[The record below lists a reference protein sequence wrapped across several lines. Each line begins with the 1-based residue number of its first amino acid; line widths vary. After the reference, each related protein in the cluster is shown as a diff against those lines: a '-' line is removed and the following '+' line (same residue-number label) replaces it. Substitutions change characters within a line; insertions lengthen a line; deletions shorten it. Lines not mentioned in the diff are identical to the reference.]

1 MPEGST
7 IQGKNVY
14 VTSAGFI
21 VDSVSGGVGS
31 ITSYTSPTGN
41 GTSVLSTVVPA
52 DGAELV
58 SATFTVTSPGAGG
71 STQQW
76 SIADTAGTVLA
87 TRAALIDT
95 TAAGT
100 ISTLT
105 TATSVNGKA
114 IAATAGA
121 RLTLTNT
128 SVGTSTQGST
138 GIFNLVW
145 AL

>member
-1 MPEGST
+1 MAEGST

-14 VTSAGFI
+14 VTSAGFATHTAGTGRLLGYI
-21 VDSVSGGVGS
+21 
-31 ITSYTSPTGN
+31 SPHGD
-41 GTSVLSTVVPA
+41 GTAVLSTVVPA
-52 DGAELV
+52 DGAQLV
-58 SATFTVTSPGAGG
+58 SATFTVISIGVGG
-71 STQQW
+71 GTQQW
-76 SIADTAGTVLA
+76 SIHDGTNVLA

-105 TATSVNGKA
+105 TATSINGKA
-114 IAATAGA
+114 IVTTAGS

>member
-1 MPEGST
+1 MPDGST

-14 VTSAGFI
+14 VVSAGFA
-21 VDSVSGGVGS
+21 
-31 ITSYTSPTGN
+31 THTN
-41 GTSVLSTVVPA
+41 GTGRIEGYISPHGDGTAVLSCVVPA

-58 SATFTVTSPGAGG
+58 SATFTVISIGVGG
-71 STQQW
+71 GTQQW
-76 SIADTAGTVLA
+76 SISDGTNVLA

-100 ISTLT
+100 VSELT
-105 TATSVNGKA
+105 VGTATNGKA
-114 IAATAGA
+114 IATTAGS
-121 RLTLTNT
+121 RLTITNT

>member
-1 MPEGST
+1 MAEGST

-14 VTSAGFI
+14 VTSAGF
-21 VDSVSGGVGS
+21 VTDSITGGVGS
-31 ITSYTSPTGN
+31 ITSYTSPSGN
-41 GTSVLSTVVPA
+41 GTAVLSTVVPA

-58 SATFTVTSPGAGG
+58 ACTFTVTSAGTGG

-76 SIADTAGTVLA
+76 SLADTAGTVLA

-100 ISTLT
+100 ISAFT
-105 TATSVNGKA
+105 TATSVNGKS
-114 IAATAGA
+114 IAATSGA

-128 SVGTSTQGST
+128 AVGTSTEGST
-138 GIFNLVW
+138 GVFNLTW

>member
-1 MPEGST
+1 MPDGST

-14 VTSAGFI
+14 VTSAGFATHTAGTGRLLGYI
-21 VDSVSGGVGS
+21 
-31 ITSYTSPTGN
+31 SPHGN
-41 GTSVLSTVVPA
+41 GTAVLSTVVPA

-58 SATFTVTSPGAGG
+58 SATFTVISIGVGG
-71 STQQW
+71 GTQQW